1 VQSYVGHSTSRLF
14 FIIISFV
21 FTSNIFW
28 LLISLNLQP
37 NSIISLLQPGC
48 SRCVCFCR
56 DSPSGPGP
64 PHSRGF
70 YITYNDAP
78 QSVGLLW
85 TSDQPVAV
93 TSTWKHTTLTTDRYP
108 CARWD
113 SNPQSQQASRQ
124 TYALDRAATGTGFVV
139 GIRHINMKEG
149 SAGTIAQYGE
159 TPASNYG
166 VHPSIR
172 LWRYSPFRALASL
185 TRRLHSSS
193 EAF

>member
-1 VQSYVGHSTSRLF
+1 MLKYLEEIVQLQWFMFPVLPFAIQLRNIFFPFTRRHWIKALSPIVKSYGNPVKKYIIIGTLFYSCKHKRFIPLRTDRPAFVQSYVGHSTSRLF

-37 NSIISLLQPGC
+37 SSIISLLQPGC

-85 TSDQPVAV
+85 TSNQLVPRSPTAG
-93 TSTWKHTTLTTDRYP
+93 
-108 CARWD
+108 A
-113 SNPQSQQASRQ
+113 AS
-124 TYALDRAATGTGFVV
+124 VCV
-139 GIRHINMKEG
+139 I
-149 SAGTIAQYGE
+149 
-159 TPASNYG
+159 
-166 VHPSIR
+166 
-172 LWRYSPFRALASL
+172 
-185 TRRLHSSS
+185 
-193 EAF
+193 